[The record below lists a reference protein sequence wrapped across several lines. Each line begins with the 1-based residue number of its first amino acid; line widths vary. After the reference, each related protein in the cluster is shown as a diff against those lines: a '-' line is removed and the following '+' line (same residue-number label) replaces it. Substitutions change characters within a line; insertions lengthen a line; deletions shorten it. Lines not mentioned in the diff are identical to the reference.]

1 MAATTKGVQ
10 KEKNKYVKKNTERPS
25 SSLVAKAP
33 NIDFNDS
40 N

>member
-1 MAATTKGVQ
+1 MSATTKGIE
-10 KEKNKYVKKNTERPS
+10 KERNKYTKKNSQRPS
-25 SSLVAKAP
+25 SSLVAKEP